1 MHSVRAEAKLPR
13 LSNGP
18 GPRGRS
24 RTLSL
29 HIAALGF
36 LVSSA
41 LAGCAVGPD
50 YHKPDLKMPAKFA
63 AVPVAPGASND
74 VPMAQSKWWKTLGD
88 DELSLLIERAIKA
101 NPQLEIALAHVQE
114 WRLLHQSELLKAWAL
129 AQAQQSLPKIDPL
142 E

>member
-1 MHSVRAEAKLPR
+1 MRPH
-13 LSNGP
+13 P
-18 GPRGRS
+18 GNRPVKWW
-24 RTLSL
+24 
-29 HIAALGF
+29 ALA
-36 LVSSA
+36 A
-41 LAGCAVGPD
+41 LAGCALTACAVGPD

-114 WRLLHQSELLKAWAL
+114 AREQEEKDAREGPGAHANVSCL
-129 AQAQQSLPKIDPL
+129 
-142 E
+142 